1 MPTLRFTKRAI
12 EALPHPAKGQV
23 LYRDELLRGFG
34 VRVGAQSKVYYV
46 EGQVAGRTRRA
57 TIGRADAIPVDEA
70 RKRALGIL
78 SDMAAGLDP
87 NAEKR
92 RIAKESLT
100 LGQAFDRFFE
110 TRGSLAASTRERYQ
124 RTVDLYLKDWKR
136 KPITSIT
143 RQMIIKRHQRIAK
156 ERGEV
161 TANNVMRHL
170 RSVYNVT
177 AAAHDDFPLNP
188 VSILTQARAWYPER
202 RRRGAVSAQDL
213 PAWWAAVMD
222 EPDYARDFL
231 LIALFTGM
239 RRNEIAA
246 LRWEQVNLEERA
258 LHIPKTKNGDPLDL
272 PLADYLVTLL
282 RNRKDRA
289 GRSPWVF
296 PSCGKTGHI
305 VETKKFTA
313 RVTERSGIGFT
324 LHDLRRTF
332 ITIAESLDIPHYAL
346 KRLLNHRL
354 SGDVTAGYIV
364 SDLERLRGPVSLVA
378 AKILDSIA
386 SETPLEKRKTR
397 Q

>member
-1 MPTLRFTKRAI
+1 MPAFHFTKRSVD
-12 EALPHPAKGQV
+12 ALEKPTNGQI
-23 LYRDELLRGFG
+23 LYRDTTLKGFG
-34 VRVGAQSKVYYV
+34 VRVGSASKVFV
-46 EGQVAGRTRRA
+46 AEGQVNHRTRRV
-57 TIGRADAIPVDEA
+57 TIGRADVISVEEA

-92 RIAKESLT
+92 RLAQESLT
-100 LGQAFDRFFE
+100 LSQAFDRFFE
-110 TRGSLAASTRERYQ
+110 TRSSLANSTRESYQ
-124 RTVDLYLKDWKR
+124 RTANLYLKDWKR
-136 KPITSIT
+136 TLVTSIT
-143 RQMIIKRHQRIAK
+143 RQMVLKRHQRIAK
-156 ERGEV
+156 EHGEV
-161 TANNVMRHL
+161 TANNAMRHL

-177 AAAHDDFPLNP
+177 AAAYDDFPANP
-188 VSILTQARAWYPER
+188 VSILTQARTWYPER
-202 RRRGAVSAQDL
+202 RRRGVVSAQDL
-213 PAWWAAVMD
+213 PDWWAAVME

-231 LIALFTGM
+231 LIAMFTGM

-246 LRWEQVNLEERA
+246 LRWEQVSLEERA

-272 PLADYLVTLL
+272 PLADFLVTLL
-282 RNRKDRA
+282 RNRKEQA
-289 GRSPWVF
+289 NRSPWVF
-296 PSCGKTGHI
+296 PSFGKTGHI

-313 RVTERSGIGFT
+313 RVAERSGVSFT

-378 AKILDSIA
+378 AKILQNVEGRLEQPARIA
-386 SETPLEKRKTR
+386 S
-397 Q
+397 

>member
-1 MPTLRFTKRAI
+1 MPTLRFTKRTI
-12 EALPHPAKGQV
+12 DALPHPEKGQV
-23 LYRDELLRGFG
+23 LYRDEILRGFG
-34 VRVGAQSKVYYV
+34 LRAGAQSKVYFA
-46 EGQVAGRTRRA
+46 EGQVQNRTRRVS
-57 TIGRADAIPVDEA
+57 IGRADVFCVDAA

-78 SDMAAGLDP
+78 SDMATGVDP

-92 RIAKESLT
+92 RVAQESVT
-100 LGQAFDRFFE
+100 LSQAFDRFFA
-110 TRGSLAASTRERYQ
+110 TRTTIADSTRESYQ
-124 RTVDLYLKDWKR
+124 RTVDLYLKDWR
-136 KPITSIT
+136 RTPVTSIS
-143 RQMIIKRHQRIAK
+143 RQMILKRHQRIAK
-156 ERGEV
+156 ANGEV
-161 TANNVMRHL
+161 TANNVMRHF
-170 RSVYNVT
+170 RSIYNVT
-177 AAAHDDFPLNP
+177 AAAHDEFPPNP
-188 VSILTQARAWYPER
+188 VNILTQARAWYPER
-202 RRRGAVSAQDL
+202 RRRGAVSANDL
-213 PAWWAAVMD
+213 PAWWAAVME

-282 RNRKDRA
+282 RNRKKQA

-296 PSCGKTGHI
+296 PSSGKKGHI

-313 RVTERSGIGFT
+313 RVTERSGVSFT

-378 AKILDSIA
+378 AKILKNVAA
-386 SETPLEKRKTR
+386 STEQAVREAS
-397 Q
+397 

>member
-12 EALPHPAKGQV
+12 EALPYPHTGQV
-23 LYRDELLRGFG
+23 FYRDELLRGLG
-34 VRVGAQSKVYYV
+34 VRVGSQSKVFYV
-46 EGQVAGRTRRA
+46 EGQVAGRTRRV
-57 TIGRADAIPVDEA
+57 TIGRADAVPVDEA
-70 RKRALGIL
+70 RKRALSIL
-78 SDMAAGLDP
+78 SEMAAGVDP

-92 RIAKESLT
+92 RVAQESLT

-110 TRGSLAASTRERYQ
+110 TRSGLADSTRESYQ
-124 RTVDLYLKDWKR
+124 RTTNLYLKDWKR
-136 KPITSIT
+136 SPVTSIT
-143 RQMIIKRHQRIAK
+143 RQMVLKRHQRIAK
-156 ERGEV
+156 EHGEV

-177 AAAHDDFPLNP
+177 AAAYDEFPPNP
-188 VSILTQARAWYPER
+188 VNILTQARAWYPER
-202 RRRGAVSAQDL
+202 RRRGAVSAVDL

-272 PLADYLVTLL
+272 PLTDFLVSLL
-282 RNRKDRA
+282 HDRKA
-289 GRSPWVF
+289 QCGRSPWVF
-296 PSCGKTGHI
+296 PSSGRKGHI

-313 RVTERSGIGFT
+313 RVTERSGVSFT

-378 AKILDSIA
+378 AKILQLSAQTENRKA
-386 SETPLEKRKTR
+386 S
-397 Q
+397 

>member
-1 MPTLRFTKRAI
+1 MPTLRFTKRAV
-12 EALPHPAKGQV
+12 EALPHPEKGQV
-23 LYRDELLRGFG
+23 LYRDEMLRGFG
-34 VRVGAQSKVYYV
+34 VRVGAQSKVFYV
-46 EGQVAGRTRRA
+46 ESQVNGRTRRV
-57 TIGRADAIPVDEA
+57 TIGRADAVPVDEA

-78 SDMAAGLDP
+78 SEMAAGVDP

-92 RIAKESLT
+92 RVAQESLT
-100 LGQAFDRFFE
+100 LGQAFDRFFD
-110 TRGSLAASTRERYQ
+110 TRSSLADSTRESYR
-124 RTVDLYLKDWKR
+124 RTVNLYLKDWKR
-136 KPITSIT
+136 TSVTSIT
-143 RQMIIKRHQRIAK
+143 RQMVLKRHQRIAK
-156 ERGEV
+156 DHGEV
-161 TANNVMRHL
+161 TANNVMRHF

-177 AAAHDDFPLNP
+177 AAAYDEFPPNP
-188 VSILTQARAWYPER
+188 VNILTQARAWYPER
-202 RRRGAVSAQDL
+202 RRRGAVSAADL

-246 LRWEQVNLEERA
+246 LRWDQIDLEERA
-258 LHIPKTKNGDPLDL
+258 LHIPRTKNGDPLDL

-282 RNRKDRA
+282 RNRKKQA

-296 PSCGKTGHI
+296 PSSGKKGHI

-313 RVTERSGIGFT
+313 RVTERSGVSFT

-364 SDLERLRGPVSLVA
+364 SDLERLRGPISLVA
-378 AKILDSIA
+378 AKILQMSAPNKDRKA
-386 SETPLEKRKTR
+386 S
-397 Q
+397 

>member
-1 MPTLRFTKRAI
+1 MPALRFTKRAV
-12 EALPHPAKGQV
+12 EALSHPEKGQV

-46 EGQVAGRTRRA
+46 EGQVAGRTRRV
-57 TIGRADAIPVDEA
+57 TIGRADAVPVDEA

-78 SDMAAGLDP
+78 SDMAAGVDP

-92 RIAKESLT
+92 RAAQESLT
-100 LGQAFDRFFE
+100 LAQAFDRFFD
-110 TRGSLAASTRERYQ
+110 TRSGLADSTRETYQ
-124 RTVDLYLKDWKR
+124 RTVNLYLKDWKR
-136 KPITSIT
+136 SPVTRIS
-143 RQMIIKRHQRIAK
+143 RQMVLKRHQRIAK
-156 ERGEV
+156 EHGEV

-177 AAAHDDFPLNP
+177 AAAHDEFPPNP

-213 PAWWAAVMD
+213 PAWWAAVME

-246 LRWEQVNLEERA
+246 LRWEQVNLEERE

-272 PLADYLVTLL
+272 PLSDYLVTLL
-282 RNRKDRA
+282 RKRKKHA

-296 PSCGKTGHI
+296 PSSSKKGHI
-305 VETKKFTA
+305 VETKKFTM
-313 RVTERSGIGFT
+313 RVTARSGVKFT

-364 SDLERLRGPVSLVA
+364 SQPERLRGPVQRISEQILEA
-378 AKILDSIA
+378 ANGQ
-386 SETPLEKRKTR
+386 TRKG
-397 Q
+397 QSAA

>member
-1 MPTLRFTKRAI
+1 MPTLRFTKRTI
-12 EALPHPAKGQV
+12 EALPHPNAGQV
-23 LYRDELLRGFG
+23 FYRDELLRGLG
-34 VRVGAQSKVYYV
+34 VRVGSQSKVYYV
-46 EGQVAGRTRRA
+46 EGQVAGRTRRV
-57 TIGRADAIPVDEA
+57 TIGRADAVPVDEA
-70 RKRALGIL
+70 RKRALSIL
-78 SDMAAGLDP
+78 SDMAAGVDP

-92 RIAKESLT
+92 RVAQESLT

-110 TRGSLAASTRERYQ
+110 TRSGLANSTRESYR
-124 RTVDLYLKDWKR
+124 RSANLYLKDWKR
-136 KPITSIT
+136 SPVTSIT
-143 RQMIIKRHQRIAK
+143 RQMVLKRHQRIAK
-156 ERGEV
+156 EHGEV

-177 AAAHDDFPLNP
+177 AAAYDEFPPNP
-188 VSILTQARAWYPER
+188 VNILTQARAWYPER
-202 RRRGAVSAQDL
+202 RRRGAVSAADL

-246 LRWEQVNLEERA
+246 LRWEQVNLVERA

-272 PLADYLVTLL
+272 PLADFLVCLL
-282 RNRKDRA
+282 HDRKA
-289 GRSPWVF
+289 QSGRSPWVF
-296 PSCGKTGHI
+296 PSSGRKGHI

-313 RVTERSGIGFT
+313 RVTERSGVSFT

-378 AKILDSIA
+378 AKILQLSAQTENRKA
-386 SETPLEKRKTR
+386 S
-397 Q
+397 

>member
-1 MPTLRFTKRAI
+1 MPSLRFTKRAV
-12 EALPHPAKGQV
+12 EALPHPQKAQV

-34 VRVGAQSKVYYV
+34 VRVGAQSKVFYV
-46 EGQVAGRTRRA
+46 EGQVAGRTRRV
-57 TIGRADAIPVDEA
+57 TIGRADAVPVDEA

-78 SDMAAGLDP
+78 SEMAAGVDP

-92 RIAKESLT
+92 RVAQESLT
-100 LGQAFDRFFE
+100 LGQAFDRFFD
-110 TRGSLAASTRERYQ
+110 TRSSLADSTRESYQ
-124 RTVDLYLKDWKR
+124 RTADLYLKDWKR
-136 KPITSIT
+136 SSITSIT
-143 RQMIIKRHQRIAK
+143 RQMVLKRHQRIAK
-156 ERGEV
+156 DHGEV

-177 AAAHDDFPLNP
+177 AAAHDEFPPNP
-188 VSILTQARAWYPER
+188 VNILTQARAWYPER
-202 RRRGAVSAQDL
+202 RRRGAVSANDL
-213 PAWWAAVMD
+213 PAWWAAVME

-258 LHIPKTKNGDPLDL
+258 LHIPRTKNGDPLDL

-282 RNRKDRA
+282 RDRKKQA

-296 PSCGKTGHI
+296 PSSGKKGHI

-313 RVTERSGIGFT
+313 RVTERSGVSFT

-332 ITIAESLDIPHYAL
+332 ITIAESLDIPHYSL

-378 AKILDSIA
+378 AKILKSVA
-386 SETPLEKRKTR
+386 ATEEHAARR
-397 Q
+397 AG

>member
-1 MPTLRFTKRAI
+1 MPSLRFTKRAV
-12 EALPHPAKGQV
+12 EALPHPQKGQV

-34 VRVGAQSKVYYV
+34 VRVGAQSKVFYV
-46 EGQVAGRTRRA
+46 EGQVNGRTRRV
-57 TIGRADAIPVDEA
+57 TIGRADAVPVDEA
-70 RKRALGIL
+70 RKRALSIL
-78 SDMAAGLDP
+78 SEMAAGVDP

-92 RIAKESLT
+92 RVAQESLT
-100 LGQAFDRFFE
+100 LGQAFDRFFD
-110 TRGSLAASTRERYQ
+110 TRSSLADSTRESYR
-124 RTVDLYLKDWKR
+124 RTVNLYLKDWKR
-136 KPITSIT
+136 SSVTSIT
-143 RQMIIKRHQRIAK
+143 RQMVLKRHQRIAK
-156 ERGEV
+156 EHGEV

-177 AAAHDDFPLNP
+177 AAAHDEFPPNP
-188 VSILTQARAWYPER
+188 VNILTQARAWYPER
-202 RRRGAVSAQDL
+202 RRRGAVSANDL
-213 PAWWAAVMD
+213 PAWWAAVME
-222 EPDYARDFL
+222 EPDYAHDFL

-258 LHIPKTKNGDPLDL
+258 LHIPRTKNGDPLDL

-282 RNRKDRA
+282 RNRKKQG

-296 PSCGKTGHI
+296 PSSGKKGHI

-313 RVTERSGIGFT
+313 RVTERSGVSFT

-378 AKILDSIA
+378 AKILTSVA
-386 SETPLEKRKTR
+386 SEIPSEKRKAG
-397 Q
+397 

>member
-1 MPTLRFTKRAI
+1 MPSFRFTKRAI
-12 EALPHPAKGQV
+12 DALPFPETGQV
-23 LYRDELLRGFG
+23 LYRDELLRGLG
-34 VRVGAQSKVYYV
+34 VRVGATGKVFYV
-46 EGQVAGRTRRA
+46 EGQVNGRTRRV
-57 TIGRADAIPVDEA
+57 TIGRADVISVDEA

-78 SDMAAGLDP
+78 SDMAAGIDP

-92 RIAKESLT
+92 RIAQESLT
-100 LGQAFDRFFE
+100 VGQAFARFFE
-110 TRGSLAASTRERYQ
+110 TRTNLAVSTRESYQ
-124 RTVDLYLKDWKR
+124 RTNALYLKDWQR
-136 KPITSIT
+136 KPITSIS
-143 RQMIIKRHQRIAK
+143 RQMVLKRHQRIAK
-156 ERGEV
+156 AHGEV
-161 TANNVMRHL
+161 TANNVMRHF

-177 AAAHDDFPLNP
+177 AAAHDEFPPNP
-188 VSILTQARAWYPER
+188 VNILTQARAWYPER

-213 PAWWAAVMD
+213 PAWWTAVMD

-246 LRWEQVNLEERA
+246 LRWEQVNLDERA

-282 RNRKDRA
+282 RTRKDRA
-289 GRSPWVF
+289 SRSPWVF
-296 PSCGKTGHI
+296 PSSGKTGHI

-313 RVTERSGIGFT
+313 RVTERSGVSFT

-378 AKILDSIA
+378 AKILKSVAAGPEQTERKA
-386 SETPLEKRKTR
+386 S
-397 Q
+397 

>member
-1 MPTLRFTKRAI
+1 MPTLRFTKRAV
-12 EALPHPAKGQV
+12 EALSHPQKGQV

-34 VRVGAQSKVYYV
+34 VRVGAQSKVFYV
-46 EGQVAGRTRRA
+46 EGQVAGRTRRV
-57 TIGRADAIPVDEA
+57 TIGRADAVPVDEA

-78 SDMAAGLDP
+78 SEMAAGVDP

-92 RIAKESLT
+92 RVAQESLT
-100 LGQAFDRFFE
+100 LGQAFDRFFD
-110 TRGSLAASTRERYQ
+110 TRSSLADSTRESYQ
-124 RTVDLYLKDWKR
+124 RTADLYLKDWKR
-136 KPITSIT
+136 SAITSIT
-143 RQMIIKRHQRIAK
+143 RQMVLKRHQRIAK
-156 ERGEV
+156 DHGEV
-161 TANNVMRHL
+161 TANNVMRHF

-177 AAAHDDFPLNP
+177 AAAHDEFPPNP
-188 VSILTQARAWYPER
+188 VNILTQARAWYPER

-213 PAWWAAVMD
+213 PTWWAAVME
-222 EPDYARDFL
+222 EPDYSRDFL

-246 LRWEQVNLEERA
+246 LRWEQVNLKERA

-282 RNRKDRA
+282 RHRTKQA

-296 PSCGKTGHI
+296 PSSGKKGHI
-305 VETKKFTA
+305 VETKKFTQ
-313 RVTERSGIGFT
+313 RVTERSGVSFT

-378 AKILDSIA
+378 AKILKSVA
-386 SETPLEKRKTR
+386 AAEEHAERR
-397 Q
+397 AG